1 MSYETRRGQKY
12 YYRGRRVD
20 GRVVKK
26 YLGRCPAA
34 KRAAAE
40 DAHRRLDRLEQRRRE
55 LALENRLALFLDE
68 FELFWTASERVLRLA
83 CLACNYHRRRGEWR
97 RRRASG
103 A

>member
-26 YLGRCPAA
+26 YLGRGPAA

-40 DAHRRLDRLEQRRRE
+40 DAQRKLDRLDQRRRE

-68 FELFWTASERVLRLA
+68 FDLFWTASGRALRIALLA
-83 CLACNYHRRRGEWR
+83 HNYHRRRGEWR
-97 RRRASG
+97 RRRAT
-103 A
+103 